1 VSWFPYVLAVVAVLF
16 AFSTIISW
24 SYYGVKAWTYLVGE
38 GRQKEMAFNS
48 AYCVFVVIG
57 AAMSLGAVIDFTD
70 AAVFS
75 MALFNIAGLYVLM
88 PVVKAEL
95 NSYLARLRGGE
106 FARVG
111 T

>member
-1 VSWFPYVLAVVAVLF
+1 
-16 AFSTIISW
+16 
-24 SYYGVKAWTYLVGE
+24 
-38 GRQKEMAFNS
+38 
-48 AYCVFVVIG
+48 VFVVIG